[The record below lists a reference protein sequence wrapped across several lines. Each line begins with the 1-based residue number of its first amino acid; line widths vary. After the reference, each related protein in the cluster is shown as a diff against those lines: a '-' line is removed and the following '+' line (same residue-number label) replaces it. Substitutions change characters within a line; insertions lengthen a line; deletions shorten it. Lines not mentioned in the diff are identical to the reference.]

1 MHLHDLPVGR
11 EVSEKKY
18 EIVYRGHSIRSSQ
31 TVFKAGDRFTTVT
44 KCGRNYREIKT
55 AQKR

>member
-18 EIVYRGHSIRSSQ
+18 EIVYRGHILFALAKQ
-31 TVFKAGDRFTTVT
+31 FLKQ
-44 KCGRNYREIKT
+44 EI
-55 AQKR
+55 ALRQSLNVVEIIER